1 MCMNGA
7 ATGMAVI
14 PPASRAIQ
22 QVPAQVNAGC
32 CVAVAGTTMLVTAVS
47 LIATTR
53 LRQTASATS
62 GFGWCV
68 FPKKIELIPFVSM
81 SRIRD

>member
-1 MCMNGA
+1 MCGNGA

-22 QVPAQVNAGC
+22 QVPAQANAGC
-32 CVAVAGTTMLVTAVS
+32 CVAVAGTTMLVAAVS
-47 LIATTR
+47 LIAAAILRRAATTS
-53 LRQTASATS
+53 T

-68 FPKKIELIPFVSM
+68 SPKKV
-81 SRIRD
+81 

>member
-1 MCMNGA
+1 MCGNGA

-22 QVPAQVNAGC
+22 QVPAPANTGC
-32 CVAVAGTTMLVTAVS
+32 CVAVAGAAMLVAAVS
-47 LIATTR
+47 LIAATI
-53 LRQTASATS
+53 LRCAAATTS

-68 FPKKIELIPFVSM
+68 SPKESGTIPFMSM